1 MSRNT
6 AQRNTREA
14 EKPVRVATVR
24 SKYPETTT
32 AAAAAAVSP
41 DKPLT
46 EKQKLFAKAYVEGDS
61 VPNAMA
67 RAGYNEQPA
76 YGYRLIKMPNVQREI
91 ARYQAEYQKASEM
104 SKKDVMDMLKES
116 FDMAKLMA
124 EPSSMVS
131 AAREIGR
138 LCGYYEPKKVDV
150 NVTLN
155 GTIRYDQMTDAELF
169 AMIEKATREAAE
181 AEAEAEAEA
190 LETTDEGAEEALEA
204 APKRLK

>member
-1 MSRNT
+1 MARVRNT
-6 AQRNTREA
+6 AQQNFREA

-24 SKYPETTT
+24 SKYPETTSM
-32 AAAAAAVSP
+32 AAAAAVSP

-76 YGYRLIKMPNVQREI
+76 YGYRMIKMPNVQREI
-91 ARYQAEYQKASEM
+91 ARYQAEYQKAAEV

-138 LCGYYEPKKVDV
+138 LCGYYEPKKVE
-150 NVTLN
+150 VTLN
-155 GTIRYDQMTDAELF
+155 GIMRYDQMSDAELF
-169 AMIEKATREAAE
+169 AMIEKATQEAAL
-181 AEAEAEAEA
+181 AEA

-204 APKRLK
+204 VPKRLK